1 MRKRP
6 RRRTLKNKMPN
17 SSMTN
22 QMNTI
27 LDQVFHKYPS
37 ARKIPVENF
46 LMSAQGEYFEN
57 LQNFHRDAKLY
68 RWDASVRNAIKYG
81 LRLLRGELT
90 WIR

>member
-1 MRKRP
+1 
-6 RRRTLKNKMPN
+6 
-17 SSMTN
+17 MTN

-27 LDQVFHKYPS
+27 LDKVFHKYPT
-37 ARKIPVENF
+37 ARKMPVENF

-57 LQNFHRDAKLY
+57 LQNFHKDAQLY
-68 RWDASVRNAIKYG
+68 KWDSSIRNAIKYG